1 MAKRTSVSKPNNL
14 IMVIEDDQTIAR
26 LLRHWLN
33 QRGFE
38 VDILQ
43 DGRMAIESIATV
55 KPPKMVFLD
64 IMMPFADGFEVL
76 SNIRS
81 RNGWKKVPVIMITS
95 KSSED
100 TIVRAFEAGAN
111 DYVTKP
117 FKPGELMVRMNRLL
131 AKPSHNK

>member
-1 MAKRTSVSKPNNL
+1 MAKRKIVPRPSNL
-14 IMVIEDDQTIAR
+14 VFIVEDDQTIAR
-26 LLRHWLN
+26 LLRHWLV

-38 VDILQ
+38 VEILP
-43 DGRMAIESIATV
+43 DGRVAIETLATV
-55 KPPKMVFLD
+55 KPPRMIFLD

-81 RNGWKKVPVIMITS
+81 KKDWSKVPVIMITS
-95 KSSED
+95 RSSED
-100 TIVRAFEAGAN
+100 SIVRAFEAGAN

-131 AKPSHNK
+131 V